1 MFLNKY
7 DLSIGSPIFCCP
19 QDRSYCLG
27 PALLCK
33 FMLDA
38 KLTGSVIMSHFDI
51 PSTVGYMASL
61 LTNVNHEPEDKLR
74 VYGVT
79 AK

>member
-1 MFLNKY
+1 
-7 DLSIGSPIFCCP
+7 
-19 QDRSYCLG
+19 
-27 PALLCK
+27 
-33 FMLDA
+33 MLDE

-74 VYGVT
+74 VYGVGPR
-79 AK
+79 